1 MNYKFLQ
8 PSFRYFKLNNQNFV
22 DINFL
27 KMLKKTKNYSIII
40 VVAILFLCFNSPKI
54 LAQIE
59 SLYNSNS
66 DQFAGITNLMSAVA
80 NNDIQGAS
88 FFSKGGSL
96 IVNQKNK
103 GGATALHIACR
114 EGNPEIVRIL
124 LQNGANPN
132 IQDNEGWSSLMRAS
146 IVGSPQIVDMLLTSG
161 AKANLLNQQN
171 ESAIVH
177 ATMSRCTE
185 CINLIIE
192 KSNLAKELD
201 TLTLKSQIA
210 DAFLIARNQ
219 EHKNNQGILESYLD
233 YISKLTPLIAKSN
246 NNSFK
251 YDAPPALSKE
261 KNFIFKS
268 QDMDDDYPKMT
279 EKPFFGYE
287 KPVEKTTEINLDP
300 IANSQQNIAPPI
312 KLPNKFVFKKPLDES
327 KPNLPID
334 KKEIDNNLGQ
344 LSNNIDNSPK
354 TFKFKSSTQETL
366 TTPIVEP
373 KNNLSTPLDLTPKK
387 FKFTPIANSQ
397 QNSKNQFDKSVSSDL
412 SNIDDKS
419 KTQVPQSDFSKDKD
433 AIVLIDKKNKSAILP
448 ENANNSAV
456 NNNSNLPKTFKFK
469 PTSKDTATTLVEPN
483 NNLSTPLDLAP
494 KKFKFTPIS
503 KQNAITPEST
513 SENNSKPLTINLSG
527 QAPQTDFSEDKD
539 AIVLIDKKNKSVN
552 SPENTN
558 NSAVNNANNLPK
570 TFKFKPASKDT
581 ATTLVEP
588 KDNLSTPLDLAGK
601 KFKFTANEKNNIQAK
616 KFKLNSA
623 TVNKNSV
630 NSDNINSQP
639 AQVLSPETKIQEQSS
654 IDNKITQSQQNSP
667 QQNLPEENSSDKKS
681 SENKISKFFN
691 LFKGDNKSKSTNNSS
706 DEFKTSPENNLNS
719 VNNIS
724 TNSNTTE
731 SSSDK
736 PNDDQTINLND
747 NFSDKE
753 ALDNKSN
760 NPIGETLSF

>member
-1 MNYKFLQ
+1 MNYKSLQ

-27 KMLKKTKNYSIII
+27 KMLKKTKSYSIVII
-40 VVAILFLCFNSPKI
+40 VAMLFLCFNSPKI

-80 NNDIQGAS
+80 NNDIQGAG

-114 EGNPEIVRIL
+114 EGNSEIVNIL

-132 IQDNEGWSSLMRAS
+132 IQDNEGWSPLMRAS
-146 IVGSPQIVDMLLTSG
+146 IAGSPQIIDMLLSKG

-233 YISKLTPLIAKSN
+233 YISKLSPLIAKSN
-246 NNSFK
+246 NIPNNNSLK
-251 YDAPPALSKE
+251 YDAPLPLSKE
-261 KNFIFKS
+261 KTFIFKS
-268 QDMDDDYPKMT
+268 QDMEDSPQKIT
-279 EKPFFGYE
+279 ESPLFDYE

-300 IANSQQNIAPPI
+300 IDNSQKNKSLPA
-312 KLPNKFVFKKPLDES
+312 KLFNKFIFKKPLDES
-327 KPNLPID
+327 KPNLPTEQ
-334 KKEIDNNLGQ
+334 KEIDISLGQPSNNANNL
-344 LSNNIDNSPK
+344 PK
-354 TFKFKSSTQETL
+354 TFKFKSPAKEISTS
-366 TTPIVEP
+366 PAVES
-373 KNNLSTPLDLTPKK
+373 KNNLSTSLDLAGKK
-387 FKFTPIANSQ
+387 FKFTPIVNSQ
-397 QNSKNQFDKSVSSDL
+397 QNSKNLDDKSVSSDL

-419 KTQVPQSDFSKDKD
+419 KTQAPQSDFSKDKD
-433 AIVLIDKKNKSAILP
+433 AIVLIDKKNKSTILP

-527 QAPQTDFSEDKD
+527 QAPQSDFSKDKD
-539 AIVLIDKKNKSVN
+539 AIVLIDKKNKSTIL
-552 SPENTN
+552 PENAN
-558 NSAVNNANNLPK
+558 NSAVNNNSNLPK
-570 TFKFKPASKDT
+570 TFKFKPTSKDT

-588 KDNLSTPLDLAGK
+588 NNNLSTPLDLAPK
-601 KFKFTANEKNNIQAK
+601 KFKFTASDKSNIQAK
-616 KFKLNSA
+616 KFKLNSSSE
-623 TVNKNSV
+623 NKNSV
-630 NSDNINSQP
+630 NPDNINSQP
-639 AQVLSPETKIQEQSS
+639 DQVLSPETKIQEQSL
-654 IDNKITQSQQNSP
+654 IDDKIIQSEQ
-667 QQNLPEENSSDKKS
+667 NSSDKKS
-681 SENKISKFFN
+681 SENKIYKFFN
-691 LFKGDNKSKSTNNSS
+691 LFKGDNKSKSADNSADKS
-706 DEFKTSPENNLNS
+706 EIKQDNNLNLQ
-719 VNNIS
+719 NNIS
-724 TNSNTTE
+724 SNSNATE
-731 SSSDK
+731 LFSGQ
-736 PNDDQTINLND
+736 PNDDQTMNLND

-753 ALDNKSN
+753 SLNGKTN